1 MARFMA
7 LLYGVAAYLFFLA
20 TFLYAIGFVAN
31 IPGLKTIDGGAG
43 GDGIAAW
50 IINIVLLGLFAVQH
64 SVMARQ
70 GFKRW
75 WTRIVPKPV
84 ERSTFVLAA
93 SLVLALL
100 IWQWRPIPGTIWIV
114 EDSIGRALLIGVF
127 WLGWIVVLVATFLLN
142 HFELFGLQQVYDH
155 WRNRSVAPP
164 TFKTP
169 ALYKYVRHPIYLGFV
184 LAFWATPHMTQ
195 GHLLFA
201 IATTGYI
208 LIGIFFEE
216 RDLVA
221 QFGDQ
226 YRRYRQRV
234 PMLFPWPGRRAKAE
248 PPPER
253 TAPIAGGPS

>member
-1 MARFMA
+1 MARVIG
-7 LLYGVAAYLFFLA
+7 LVYGVAVYLFFLA
-20 TFLYAIGFVAN
+20 TFLYAIGFVGN
-31 IPGLKTIDGGAG
+31 VPGLKTIDGPLAG
-43 GDGIAAW
+43 EPTAAW
-50 IINIVLLGLFAVQH
+50 IVNMLLLSLFAVQH

-100 IWQWRPIPGTIWIV
+100 IWQWRPILGTIWLV
-114 EDSIGRALLIGVF
+114 QDPIGSAALTGIF
-127 WLGWIVVLVATFLLN
+127 WFGWLLLLLATFLIN
-142 HFELFGLQQVYDH
+142 HFELFGLQQVYNH
-155 WRNRSVAPP
+155 WRGHQFSPPGFKAPL
-164 TFKTP
+164 
-169 ALYKYVRHPIYLGFV
+169 LYKFVRHPIYLGFI

-208 LIGIFFEE
+208 FIGILFEE

-221 QFGDQ
+221 HFGEE
-226 YRRYRQRV
+226 YRRYRQKV
-234 PMLFPWPGRRAKAE
+234 PMIVPFLSRRPADE
-248 PPPER
+248 GSRQTER
-253 TAPIAGGPS
+253 RTG